1 MDLLKVEEVAA
12 LLRVPKSWIYM
23 RTYEGA
29 PEAIPHI
36 KLGRHLRFRR
46 SEIVA
51 WVESQH
57 RTGANLPVSN

>member
-1 MDLLKVEEVAA
+1 MELLKVEEVAA

-29 PEAIPHI
+29 AETIPHI

-46 SEIVA
+46 SEIER
-51 WVESQH
+51 WLEQQNVEGTKAS
-57 RTGANLPVSN
+57 GN